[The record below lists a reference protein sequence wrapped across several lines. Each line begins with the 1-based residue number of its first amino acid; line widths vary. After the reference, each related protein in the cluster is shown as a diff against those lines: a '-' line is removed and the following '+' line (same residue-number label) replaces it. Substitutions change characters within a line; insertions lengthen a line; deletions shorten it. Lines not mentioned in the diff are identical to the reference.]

1 MSQEIACFLGFWNR
15 AFCLKCLCF
24 FSTGDRG
31 KRPRSSGNSG
41 RYGSVDGPIADAM
54 NMARNSV
61 HDCQRALAVLEFGSK
76 STGLKSPLGKCSPIG
91 TKITAIVPVDLEDDY
106 RVYQTVEPL
115 QSRPG
120 ETADSAFDLQ
130 SDGEDMPLC
139 TPRRLMKGSIC
150 DAFNAAEGLAPAV
163 SCMSPAESIMEIL
176 ALEQPRSSGD
186 TSMEIL
192 APEQPRSPGDTI
204 MEILALEQPRSSGDT
219 RMEIL
224 APEQPRSPG
233 DTIMEILALEQP
245 RSPGKDGVEHI
256 KSVTP
261 RKPRKQ
267 KVDDSE
273 DMEVEDTPKVKKAT
287 KLGYLEVESEGP
299 DYELEEN
306 SASDSED
313 ANEIVDPLADY
324 WKEFA
329 IMACKVWF
337 VSL

>member
-1 MSQEIACFLGFWNR
+1 
-15 AFCLKCLCF
+15 
-24 FSTGDRG
+24 
-31 KRPRSSGNSG
+31 
-41 RYGSVDGPIADAM
+41 M

-120 ETADSAFDLQ
+120 ETADSALDLQ
-130 SDGEDMPLC
+130 SDGDDMPSC

-176 ALEQPRSSGD
+176 ALEQPRSPGDDIMEILALEQPRSSGD

-192 APEQPRSPGDTI
+192 VPEQPRSPGDTI
-204 MEILALEQPRSSGDT
+204 MEILALEQH
-219 RMEIL
+219 
-224 APEQPRSPG
+224 
-233 DTIMEILALEQP
+233 

-267 KVDDSE
+267 KHDDSE
-273 DMEVEDTPKVKKAT
+273 DMEVEDTPKVKKAP
-287 KLGYLEVESEGP
+287 KLAYLEVESEGP

-313 ANEIVDPLADY
+313 ADEIVDPLADY

>member
-1 MSQEIACFLGFWNR
+1 
-15 AFCLKCLCF
+15 
-24 FSTGDRG
+24 
-31 KRPRSSGNSG
+31 
-41 RYGSVDGPIADAM
+41 
-54 NMARNSV
+54 MARNSV

-120 ETADSAFDLQ
+120 ETADSALDLQ

-192 APEQPRSPGDTI
+192 APEQPG
-204 MEILALEQPRSSGDT
+204 
-219 RMEIL
+219 
-224 APEQPRSPG
+224 SPG

-245 RSPGKDGVEHI
+245 RSPGKDGVE
-256 KSVTP
+256 
-261 RKPRKQ
+261 
-267 KVDDSE
+267 VDDSE

>member
-31 KRPRSSGNSG
+31 KRPRSSGNRG

-120 ETADSAFDLQ
+120 ETADSALDLQ

-192 APEQPRSPGDTI
+192 APEQPG
-204 MEILALEQPRSSGDT
+204 
-219 RMEIL
+219 
-224 APEQPRSPG
+224 SPG

>member
-1 MSQEIACFLGFWNR
+1 MSQQIACFLGFWNR
-15 AFCLKCLCF
+15 VFCQKCLCF

-31 KRPRSSGNSG
+31 KRPRSSGNRG
-41 RYGSVDGPIADAM
+41 RYGSVDGPIANAM

-76 STGLKSPLGKCSPIG
+76 PTGLKSPLGKCSPIG
-91 TKITAIVPVDLEDDY
+91 TKITAIVPVDVEDDC
-106 RVYQTVEPL
+106 RVYRTVEPL

-120 ETADSAFDLQ
+120 ETADSALDLQ

-139 TPRRLMKGSIC
+139 TPRRLMKRSIC
-150 DAFNAAEGLAPAV
+150 YACNAAEGLAPTV
-163 SCMSPAESIMEIL
+163 SCMSPAAAIMEIL
-176 ALEQPRSSGD
+176 ALEQP
-186 TSMEIL
+186 M
-192 APEQPRSPGDTI
+192 
-204 MEILALEQPRSSGDT
+204 
-219 RMEIL
+219 
-224 APEQPRSPG
+224 
-233 DTIMEILALEQP
+233 
-245 RSPGKDGVEHI
+245 SPGKDGVEHI

-267 KVDDSE
+267 KDDDSE
-273 DMEVEDTPKVKKAT
+273 DMEVEATPKVKKAP
-287 KLGYLEVESEGP
+287 KLAYLEVESEGP

-337 VSL
+337 LSL

>member
-1 MSQEIACFLGFWNR
+1 
-15 AFCLKCLCF
+15 
-24 FSTGDRG
+24 
-31 KRPRSSGNSG
+31 
-41 RYGSVDGPIADAM
+41 M

-76 STGLKSPLGKCSPIG
+76 PTGLKSPLGKCSPIG
-91 TKITAIVPVDLEDDY
+91 TKITAIVPVDVEDDC
-106 RVYQTVEPL
+106 RVYRTVEPL

-120 ETADSAFDLQ
+120 ETADSALDLQ

-139 TPRRLMKGSIC
+139 TPRRLMKGSIR
-150 DAFNAAEGLAPAV
+150 DAFNAAEVAPTV
-163 SCMSPAESIMEIL
+163 SCMSPAEAIMEILALEQPRSPGDDIMEIVALEQPRSPGDDTMEIL

-186 TSMEIL
+186 
-192 APEQPRSPGDTI
+192 AI
-204 MEILALEQPRSSGDT
+204 MEILALEQP
-219 RMEIL
+219 M
-224 APEQPRSPG
+224 
-233 DTIMEILALEQP
+233 
-245 RSPGKDGVEHI
+245 SPGKDGVEHK

-267 KVDDSE
+267 KDDDSE
-273 DMEVEDTPKVKKAT
+273 DMEVEATPKVKKAT
-287 KLGYLEVESEGP
+287 KLAYLEVESEGP

-337 VSL
+337 LSL

>member
-1 MSQEIACFLGFWNR
+1 
-15 AFCLKCLCF
+15 
-24 FSTGDRG
+24 
-31 KRPRSSGNSG
+31 
-41 RYGSVDGPIADAM
+41 M

-76 STGLKSPLGKCSPIG
+76 STGLKSSLGKCSPIG

-120 ETADSAFDLQ
+120 ETADSALDLQ
-130 SDGEDMPLC
+130 SDGEDMPSR
-139 TPRRLMKGSIC
+139 TSRRLMKGSIC
-150 DAFNAAEGLAPAV
+150 DAFNAAEGLAPTV
-163 SCMSPAESIMEIL
+163 SYMSPAESIMEIL

-192 APEQPRSPGDTI
+192 APEQPG
-204 MEILALEQPRSSGDT
+204 
-219 RMEIL
+219 
-224 APEQPRSPG
+224 SPG

-267 KVDDSE
+267 KSDDSE
-273 DMEVEDTPKVKKAT
+273 DMEVEDTPKVKKAP
-287 KLGYLEVESEGP
+287 KLAYLEVESEGP

-329 IMACKVWF
+329 IMACKVWL